1 MFINLK
7 MIDAF
12 LTEIEPGFFKYSLI
26 YVSETPNSLA
36 TYFFL
41 RPASLIASSILILS
55 CIYIT
60 SLHIHNVFQF
70 F

>member
-1 MFINLK
+1 

-26 YVSETPNSLA
+26 YVSETPNLLA

-41 RPASLIASSILILS
+41 RPASLIAS
-55 CIYIT
+55 C
-60 SLHIHNVFQF
+60 
-70 F
+70 